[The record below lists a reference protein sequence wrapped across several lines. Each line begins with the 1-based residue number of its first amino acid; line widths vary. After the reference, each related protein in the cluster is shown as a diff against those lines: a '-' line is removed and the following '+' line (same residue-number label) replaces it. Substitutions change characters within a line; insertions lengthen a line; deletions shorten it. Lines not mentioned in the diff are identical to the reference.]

1 MMPFDQSTDACRH
14 AFVGV
19 SDHGGWAVLVTVA
32 GNGRLL
38 DRRRVDLVDEHL
50 PKLPHHHEAQRLPL
64 EEALDLV
71 ERVRASADR
80 HATLA
85 LAAVAD
91 AVSSR
96 IAGIALRACPPLP
109 ATVLERL
116 GNYRARNV
124 ADWVMYRN
132 ALAGAAV
139 ARGWTIHWYDRKTV
153 FAAASEALQ
162 VETLGAH
169 FLQVRNS
176 VGPPWGMD
184 QKLAMA
190 AAIVAAQAPAGSS
203 RPNP

>member
-1 MMPFDQSTDACRH
+1 VSRSGV
-14 AFVGV
+14 FVRV

-32 GNGRLL
+32 TDGTLL

-85 LAAVAD
+85 LAAVAE

-96 IAGIALRACPPLP
+96 IAGIAIRTCPPLP
-109 ATVLERL
+109 ATTAERL
-116 GNYRARNV
+116 SNYRARNV
-124 ADWVMYRN
+124 ADWVMYRT
-132 ALAGAAV
+132 ALAGAAEG
-139 ARGWTIHWYDRKTV
+139 RGWTIHWYDRKPV

-162 VETLGAH
+162 VENLEAH
-169 FLQVRNS
+169 FRQVRTS
-176 VGPPWGMD
+176 VGPPWGID

-190 AAIVAAQAPAGSS
+190 AAIVAAQAPQAGR
-203 RPNP
+203 RPT